1 MISFRPT
8 RPPAGRLVRLGL
20 VLDTRDAPDRLR
32 EVAKMCD
39 RAGVDV
45 LWVADP
51 GASVDDDARLEAWTA
66 LTLAGRDT
74 SRARVGA
81 MLDVTLRP
89 AAALAAMAG
98 SLDPAVGWR
107 LEIGLRGGRMEEYAT
122 IFRELVTGAT
132 SRQPAGPPV
141 SVEAMDSLEIAMAA
155 RVADDVVIPAAA
167 GRDLLRVV
175 EQVREGCE
183 AAGRDPSSLGIAVE
197 LPVSIGR
204 TSAEAEARADAAPG
218 FRAIGRASR
227 PALVGT
233 LEQCQDRVIELAHA
247 GVTDLR
253 CIVPNTADVHDVIA
267 QLTAMVVGTVS
278 VLTPSSARS
287 RAPDP
292 PEGWGGRSTRR

>member
-132 SRQPAGPPV
+132 GRRPAGPPV
-141 SVEAMDSLEIAMAA
+141 SVEAMDSLGITMAA

-167 GRDLLRVV
+167 GRDLLRVA

-204 TSAEAEARADAAPG
+204 TSAEAEARAGAAPG

-253 CIVPNTADVHDVIA
+253 CIVPNTDDVHDVIA

>member
-1 MISFRPT
+1 
-8 RPPAGRLVRLGL
+8 
-20 VLDTRDAPDRLR
+20 
-32 EVAKMCD
+32 MCD

-51 GASVDDDARLEAWTA
+51 GVSVDDGARLEAWTA

-107 LEIGLRGGRMEEYAT
+107 LEIGLRGGRMEEYT
-122 IFRELVTGAT
+122 TSFRKLLIREGPG
-132 SRQPAGPPV
+132 RQPAGPPV

-167 GRDLLRVV
+167 GPDLLRVV
-175 EQVREGCE
+175 ERVREGCG

-204 TSAEAEARADAAPG
+204 TSAEAEARAGAAPG

-253 CIVPNTADVHDVIA
+253 CIVPNTDDVHDVIA

-292 PEGWGGRSTRR
+292 PEGWGGRSSRR